1 MRPTKD
7 GRGQYLFLELDILEG
22 QFAGR
27 KLFDRLNLVNDNPDT
42 VDIATRTLS
51 SICRA
56 TGQMQVKDSEQLH
69 LIPLIADVRVRPPKG
84 QYGESNSIRYLPRN
98 AAAPAPATR
107 APAAYAS
114 APAPATALA
123 PQPARP
129 VAPAAPAAPVV
140 PPPVV
145 CPGSARRK
153 ETTAMTELHS
163 QSATAALPDTP
174 EGCRARLATLQSE
187 IAAIRVQIATA
198 DLRRQAH
205 KQALDAEWFHRAKTA
220 LRLKREEAARL
231 SARLIELTPK
241 ALSSRASSRERF
253 KDALIEAMRAECDD
267 ARWAAL
273 LQRARLLHD
282 HQEVSNG

>member
-1 MRPTKD
+1 MAIFAQTFDANSVEPSNFDVFPAGKYLAQIVSSEMRPTKD

-98 AAAPAPATR
+98 AAAAPTPATR
-107 APAAYAS
+107 TPAGYAAPAS
-114 APAPATALA
+114 APATTAT

-129 VAPAAPAAPVV
+129 AAPAAPAA
-140 PPPVV
+140 
-145 CPGSARRK
+145 GG
-153 ETTAMTELHS
+153 
-163 QSATAALPDTP
+163 LPW
-174 EGCRARLATLQSE
+174 Q
-187 IAAIRVQIATA
+187 
-198 DLRRQAH
+198 RQA
-205 KQALDAEWFHRAKTA
+205 
-220 LRLKREEAARL
+220 
-231 SARLIELTPK
+231 
-241 ALSSRASSRERF
+241 
-253 KDALIEAMRAECDD
+253 
-267 ARWAAL
+267 
-273 LQRARLLHD
+273 
-282 HQEVSNG
+282 